1 MLDVKTG
8 SAISKVAALV
18 EDDEIRAPGPAP
30 TIPFLAKIF
39 ERAM

>member
-8 SAISKVAALV
+8 SAISKVVVLV
-18 EDDEIRAPGPAP
+18 EDDEIRAAGPAL
-30 TIPFLAKIF
+30 TIPSLAKIF